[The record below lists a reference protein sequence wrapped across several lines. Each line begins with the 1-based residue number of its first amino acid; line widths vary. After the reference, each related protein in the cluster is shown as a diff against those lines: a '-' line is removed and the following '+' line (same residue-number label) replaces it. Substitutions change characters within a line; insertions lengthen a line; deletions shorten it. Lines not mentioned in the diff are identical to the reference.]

1 MGSLEDREDLEIYRY
16 RKGCPLW
23 KNINTMTLISFM
35 KEICPSIFVNALVRL
50 REVNILGEEL
60 NYMHKKF
67 E

>member
-1 MGSLEDREDLEIYRY
+1 
-16 RKGCPLW
+16 
-23 KNINTMTLISFM
+23 M